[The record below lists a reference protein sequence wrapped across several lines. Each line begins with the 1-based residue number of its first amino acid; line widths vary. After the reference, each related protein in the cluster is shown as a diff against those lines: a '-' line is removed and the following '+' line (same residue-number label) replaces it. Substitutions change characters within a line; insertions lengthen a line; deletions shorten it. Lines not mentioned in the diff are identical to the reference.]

1 MSQVRPIDGLAI
13 NTTAKADSGQSG
25 MPQSPF
31 EVSSTA
37 GETSKDLPTTTPA
50 FEPMPILKS
59 PLVTRAPFIVINELC
74 ESVMAW
80 SGTCY
85 LTPLIG
91 AFLADAYLGR
101 FKVILSFS
109 CLFYIPGL
117 ILLAL
122 TAGLPELHPV
132 SGQAATSAQLAA
144 LYSALYL
151 IALGTGGIK
160 PCVSSFGADQFDS
173 TNPAEAVLIP
183 RFFNYF
189 YAAINIGAIIASLF
203 LIYIQEEVSWA
214 LGYAIPAGAF
224 IFAVG
229 IFLLG
234 VPRYRF
240 APPAGSPFSR
250 IFRVLRGAFAHRKAV
265 VPEDEKELYEYQG
278 DGNDSIIIGQEKL
291 PRTASFKWLE
301 KACTKVKGE
310 PMPEDDDDD
319 LVDDGDGD
327 VTLGTEGKGILGQI
341 VEKEEAVVSA
351 PAAVTAIKENN
362 STKQKK
368 KKSVLVTLT
377 EVEELK
383 ILTRLL
389 PIAFTL
395 IMYNAIYAQMAT
407 MFVIQGTGM
416 NTSLG
421 SLKIP
426 PATVS
431 VLDCLSVL
439 VFIFIYDLGIAPYFE
454 KKGKPITPLQRIGWG
469 YFVAI
474 GSMLVAGGLEVVRL
488 QVVADNNLENTD
500 PTADGAPVV
509 PISVWW
515 QIPQYMLIGLS
526 EVLAMVGSLAMFYQ
540 EAPDG
545 LRSTCSAIQLLATAF
560 GNYVSS
566 ALLAIIQAITTSNG
580 SEGWIAPNVNE
591 SHLDYWF
598 FTLAVLMAINTLLFF
613 WIAKRYRYR
622 AHAVHTSI
630 DPEALA
636 LAPSGRMG
644 IPYSAAMVKAMS
656 KDIHEGMP
664 TIESLRSSNVGIMGS
679 SYSQYRTVSR
689 RRFSHVMGNAA
700 SAGNEAA
707 MAV

>member
-1 MSQVRPIDGLAI
+1 MSPPLLFPTLWPTPLRPTLYDRLAYYGI
-13 NTTAKADSGQSG
+13 ASNLIIFLTDVFNFTNSQA
-25 MPQSPF
+25 
-31 EVSSTA
+31 ST
-37 GETSKDLPTTTPA
+37 
-50 FEPMPILKS
+50 
-59 PLVTRAPFIVINELC
+59 
-74 ESVMAW
+74 SVMAW

-91 AFLADAYLGR
+91 AFLADAYFGR

-122 TAGLPELHPV
+122 TAALPELHPAD
-132 SGQAATSAQLAA
+132 GETATAAQLAA
-144 LYSALYL
+144 LYIALYL

-173 TNPAEAVLIP
+173 TNPAESALIP

-189 YAAINIGAIIASLF
+189 YAAINIGAIIAALF
-203 LIYIQEEVSWA
+203 LVYIQEEISWA

-224 IFAVG
+224 VFAVG

-250 IFRVLRGAFAHRKAV
+250 IYRVLRGAFAHRKAV
-265 VPEDEKELYEYQG
+265 VPADEKELYEYQG
-278 DGNDSIIIGQEKL
+278 EGNESIIIGQEKL

-310 PMPEDDDDD
+310 PMPE
-319 LVDDGDGD
+319 VDDKDVDD
-327 VTLGTEGKGILGQI
+327 VTLLTEKFSGRFS
-341 VEKEEAVVSA
+341 EKEEAVVSPSA
-351 PAAVTAIKENN
+351 GTVAVKEN
-362 STKQKK
+362 STKKK
-368 KKSVLVTLT
+368 KKRSVLVTLT

-389 PIAFTL
+389 PTAFTL
-395 IMYNAIYAQMAT
+395 IMYNAIYAQMST

-416 NTSLG
+416 DTSLG
-421 SLKIP
+421 SLTIP

-431 VLDCLSVL
+431 VLDSLSVL
-439 VFIFIYDLGIAPYFE
+439 GFVFLYDLVIAPYFI
-454 KKGKPITPLQRIGWG
+454 KIGKPISHLQRIGWG

-474 GSMLVAGGLEVVRL
+474 GAMLVAGGVEVVRL
-488 QVVADNNLENTD
+488 QVVVDNNLENTD
-500 PTADGAPVV
+500 PTDPGAPVV

-545 LRSTCSAIQLLATAF
+545 LRSTCAAIQLLATSF
-560 GNYVSS
+560 GAYLSS

-580 SEGWIAPNVNE
+580 SEGWIAPNVND

-598 FTLAVLMAINTLLFF
+598 FTLAGLMAINTIVFF
-613 WIAKRYRYR
+613 WVAKKYRYR
-622 AHAVHTSI
+622 THAVHTSI

-644 IPYSAAMVKAMS
+644 LSYAPSIIEAMS
-656 KDIHEGMP
+656 KDLQQGMP
-664 TIESLRSSNVGIMGS
+664 TLESLRSSNAVVMGS
-679 SYSQYRTVSR
+679 SVSLYRSVSR
-689 RRFSHVMGNAA
+689 RRSSHVAGHAA
-700 SAGNEAA
+700 R
-707 MAV
+707 V

>member
-1 MSQVRPIDGLAI
+1 MSPPFPFSANPFANPFAPTLCDRLAYYGI
-13 NTTAKADSGQSG
+13 ASNLVIFLTSVFNFSNSEA
-25 MPQSPF
+25 
-31 EVSSTA
+31 ST
-37 GETSKDLPTTTPA
+37 
-50 FEPMPILKS
+50 
-59 PLVTRAPFIVINELC
+59 
-74 ESVMAW
+74 SVMAW

-91 AFLADAYLGR
+91 AFLADAYFGR

-122 TAGLPELHPV
+122 TAGLPELHPA
-132 SGQAATSAQLAA
+132 SNEAATSAQLAA
-144 LYSALYL
+144 LYCALYL
-151 IALGTGGIK
+151 VALGTGGIK

-173 TNPAEAVLIP
+173 TNPAEAALIP

-214 LGYAIPAGAF
+214 LGYGIPAGVF
-224 IFAVG
+224 VFAVG

-240 APPAGSPFSR
+240 VPPAGSPFSR
-250 IFRVLRGAFAHRKAV
+250 IFRVLHGAFAHRKAV
-265 VPEDEKELYEYQG
+265 VPENEKELYEYQG
-278 DGNDSIIIGQEKL
+278 QGNESIIIGQEKL

-301 KACTKVKGE
+301 KACTKVEGE
-310 PMPEDDDDD
+310 PMPEDDDEDID
-319 LVDDGDGD
+319 D
-327 VTLGTEGKGILGQI
+327 VTYLTEGKESLGRLE
-341 VEKEEAVVSA
+341 EKEGAVVSS
-351 PAAVTAIKENN
+351 PAKATVKEIN
-362 STKQKK
+362 STKKK

-421 SLKIP
+421 SLTIP

-439 VFIFIYDLGIAPYFE
+439 VFVFLYDLVIAPYFE
-454 KKGKPITPLQRIGWG
+454 RKGKPITHLQRIGWG

-488 QVVADNNLENTD
+488 QVVADNNLQDTD
-500 PTADGAPVV
+500 PTAEGAPVV

-598 FTLAVLMAINTLLFF
+598 FTLAVLMAINTLVFF

-622 AHAVHTSI
+622 DHAVHTSI

-644 IPYSAAMVKAMS
+644 VPFSAAIVKGMS
-656 KDIHEGMP
+656 KDIQQGMVA
-664 TIESLRSSNVGIMGS
+664 IESLRSMNVDAMGS
-679 SYSQYRTVSR
+679 SYSQYRTVSK
-689 RRFSHVMGNAA
+689 RRFSHVAGNAA
-700 SAGNEAA
+700 SAKNEAA